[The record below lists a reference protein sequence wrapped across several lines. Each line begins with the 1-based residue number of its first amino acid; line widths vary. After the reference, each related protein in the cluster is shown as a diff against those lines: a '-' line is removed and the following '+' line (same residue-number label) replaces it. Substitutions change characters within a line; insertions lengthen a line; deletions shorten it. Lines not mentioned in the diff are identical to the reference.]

1 MMKDYILTSEA
12 VSEGHPDKVCDQ
24 ISDAILDAY
33 ISRDPAAHVACETLV
48 TTNRIVLAGEIS
60 SNAPVDKQMREEI
73 ARSVVRD
80 IGYTRDNEGFNF
92 KDAALSDYIHTQ
104 SPDIAQGV
112 NQLDDVGAGDQ
123 GLMFGFACKET
134 EQFMPAPI
142 FYAQRVMERFA
153 QLRHGEPDKFGFLRP
168 DAKTQLCFRY
178 EDGKPAKIEKFVLS
192 HQHTEGMQRET
203 LLALTKQIAQEVI
216 PTAYLPTDDEA
227 YIINGTGNFVIGG
240 PNGDAGVTGRKIIV
254 DTYGGMARHGGGA
267 FSGKDPT
274 KVDRSAAYM
283 ARYAAKNLVAA
294 GICDVCEIQVSYAI
308 GKIVPLSFL
317 VDMKGTGK
325 VPESKIIELFRSRS
339 VFDFRPA
346 QIAKALSLTTPQ
358 GWTYRETACYGHFGR
373 PQFPWEKLDKV
384 EELRRI
390 LL

>member
-1 MMKDYILTSEA
+1 MMKNYILTSEA

-33 ISRDPAAHVACETLV
+33 ISRDPKSHVACETLV

-60 SNAPVDKQMREEI
+60 SNAPVDKKMREEI
-73 ARSVVRD
+73 ARNVVRD
-80 IGYTRDNEGFNF
+80 IGYTRDNEGFCY
-92 KDAALSDYIHTQ
+92 KDAELSDYIHTQ

-112 NQLDDVGAGDQ
+112 NQQDDVGAGDQ

-134 EQFMPAPI
+134 EQLMPAPI
-142 FYAQRVMERFA
+142 FYAQRLMEKFA
-153 QLRHGEPDKFGFLRP
+153 QLRHSEPDKYAFLRP
-168 DAKTQLCFRY
+168 DAKTQLSFRY

-192 HQHTEGMQRET
+192 HQHTEGMRRST
-203 LLALTKQIAQEVI
+203 LLELTKQVAQEVI
-216 PTAYLPTDDEA
+216 PLPFLPDDDDA

-294 GICDVCEIQVSYAI
+294 GICDICEIQVSYAI

-317 VDMKGTGK
+317 VDMHDTGK
-325 VPESKIIELFRSRS
+325 VPAEKVVELLRNRT

-346 QIAKALSLTTPQ
+346 QISKALSLTSPQ
-358 GWTYRETACYGHFGR
+358 GWNYRETSCYGHFGR

-384 EELRRI
+384 EELRRQ